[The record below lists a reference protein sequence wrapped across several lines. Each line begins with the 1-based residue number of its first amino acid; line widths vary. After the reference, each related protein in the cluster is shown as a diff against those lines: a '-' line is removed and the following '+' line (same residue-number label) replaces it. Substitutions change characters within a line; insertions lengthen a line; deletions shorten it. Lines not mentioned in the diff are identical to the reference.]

1 MTLQPYFDHRPA
13 DATSEPLASGMITIW
28 ALAQLAARALAGL
41 VPPPEELSCE
51 AKAILFAARQRGML
65 EIKGSNAA
73 FERSERLLAVHVE
86 QDEELA
92 ICFRSRRNPRFTIRC
107 LEGFRQLCAAGLV
120 MHHFSSEFS
129 LTEAGF
135 REAARVGQEEVQ
147 AILDE
152 ASVDGTTLVP

>member
-13 DATSEPLASGMITIW
+13 DTTSEPLGTGTITIW

-41 VPPPEELSCE
+41 VPPPDALSPE
-51 AKAILFAARQRGML
+51 AKAILFAARRRGML

-86 QDEELA
+86 QDEDAVL
-92 ICFRSRRNPRFTIRC
+92 CFRSRRNPRFTIRC

-120 MHHFSSEFS
+120 MHHFSGEFS

-135 REAARVGQEEVQ
+135 REAARVQQEEVQ

-152 ASVDGTTLVP
+152 ASVDGATVLP